1 MKNSDFEEG
10 TMKHLLWIVGMFV
23 ASSAWAA
30 DLPEADAPGARLYAE
45 KCSICHA
52 LPHPKRLDWPHWRH
66 MLGVMRQ
73 RMHERDVPEPTKDEW
88 RQIAAYLK
96 AHAR

>member
-1 MKNSDFEEG
+1 MMKKIRKTG
-10 TMKHLLWIVGMFV
+10 WMLAVAFV
-23 ASSAWAA
+23 AAGPAWGM
-30 DLPEADAPGARLYAE
+30 DLPDADSAGARLFAAR
-45 KCSICHA
+45 CSACHA

-66 MLGVMRQ
+66 MLGVMRS
-73 RMHERDVPEPTKDEW
+73 RMHERGVPEPTREEW